1 MGKVEIKLN
10 SPGVQALHRD
20 PGVLADL
27 AGRARRM
34 AVAAG
39 PGFVA
44 SSMVGRR
51 ARASV
56 ITGDQEAR
64 RAEASSRALTRAIDA
79 GR

>member
-1 MGKVEIKLN
+1 MAKVEIKLN
-10 SPGVQALHRD
+10 SRGVQALHRHS
-20 PGVLADL
+20 GVLADV

-44 SSMVGRR
+44 SSMVGKR

-56 ITGDQEAR
+56 ITGDVEAM
-64 RAEASSRALTRAIDA
+64 RAEATNRSLTRAIDA